1 MQITWC
7 CSSPDDYGVK
17 VAWPWTPI
25 HIITCEAQG
34 LSNWAHWLQ
43 FCSNCAQHLDS
54 SSVLVL
60 LSGRLKNKWRQHNH
74 QSNQPLVRNLWLV
87 STFLHSASHF
97 LVFFHGYESNQEA
110 SERYCKDGWR
120 QQSNVLC
127 SSAPTWRGQAIPFA
141 WNSKVGSTAGAAQV
155 QILGMF
161 IWVWWV
167 WWDQMW
173 NPDFLC
179 LLRNV
184 L

>member
-1 MQITWC
+1 MRHRACQIELT
-7 CSSPDDYGVK
+7 D
-17 VAWPWTPI
+17 
-25 HIITCEAQG
+25 
-34 LSNWAHWLQ
+34 
-43 FCSNCAQHLDS
+43 F
-54 SSVLVL
+54 SSVLIVL
-60 LSGRLKNKWRQHNH
+60 SILIPALFLFCLVVDLRISGD
-74 QSNQPLVRNLWLV
+74 STTINQISLWFETFDLF

-155 QILGMF
+155 QVLGMF

-167 WWDQMW
+167 WWGQIW

-179 LLRNV
+179 LLWNV
-184 L
+184 LQAPPNIQVPTPPPTPPHPMKKYCKTKT